1 MSNQILLSLSG
12 ACLGRPLP
20 RKESGLALL
29 DMPPFVAE
37 ELELRGLNLPVD
49 LIRGQSATT
58 LEKLRHIADRA
69 HCPCLV
75 LYQDEPMDFLGN
87 AEGATQTLRS
97 LGRAA
102 KLLGCGELGIRVV
115 CPLGGVL
122 TVTPALKA
130 AVQAIQQFDV
140 NLLIRPT
147 IDPPDPPEQVM
158 DLVKRIGG
166 FHIGAMP
173 SFAYVHATGDGMESL
188 RKLAPYSS
196 AIEATASGFA
206 KDGTHVSWD
215 LNGFVEALLS
225 LGYLNKFSIDWTG
238 STNWVAGVQK
248 TRERLL
254 ELMGR
259 GDPVS

>member
-20 RKESGLALL
+20 RKGTTLALL

-37 ELELRGLNLPVD
+37 ELELRGLNLPVE
-49 LIRGQSATT
+49 LVRGQPAAT
-58 LEKLRHIADRA
+58 LERLRHIADRA

-75 LYQDEPMDFLGN
+75 LYQDDPMDFTVEIE
-87 AEGATQTLRS
+87 ASVQKLRA

-102 KLLGCGELGIRVV
+102 KLLGCGELGIRIV
-115 CPLGGVL
+115 CPPTNVHTVAATLKSALQVL
-122 TVTPALKA
+122 
-130 AVQAIQQFDV
+130 QQFDV

-147 IDPPDPPEQVM
+147 LDPVDAPEHLM

-166 FHIGAMP
+166 FHVGAMP
-173 SFAYVHATGDGMESL
+173 SFAYAHATGDGIGAL

-196 AIEATASGFA
+196 AIEATSSGFNKA
-206 KDGTHVSWD
+206 GDHAGWD
-215 LNGFVEALLS
+215 LNAYVEALLS
-225 LGYLNKFSIDWTG
+225 FGYLNKISIDWTG
-238 STNWVAGVQK
+238 TTNWVVGVQK
-248 TRERLL
+248 TRERLM

-259 GDPVS
+259 GDPVA

>member
-20 RKESGLALL
+20 RKGTTLALL

-37 ELELRGLNLPVD
+37 ELELRGLALPVD
-49 LIRGQSATT
+49 LIRGHPAAT

-75 LYQDEPMDFLGN
+75 LYQDEPMDFCAA
-87 AEGATQTLRS
+87 AEASTQLLRN

-102 KLLGCGELGIRVV
+102 KLLGCGELAIRVV
-115 CPLGGVL
+115 CPPTNIHVVAGTLKNALGVL
-122 TVTPALKA
+122 
-130 AVQAIQQFDV
+130 QQFDV
-140 NLLIRPT
+140 NLLIRPA
-147 IDPPDPPEQVM
+147 IAPADSPEQLM
-158 DLVKRIGG
+158 DLVKKIGG

-173 SFAYVHATGDGMESL
+173 SFAYAHATGNGVDTL

-196 AIEATASGFA
+196 AIEATAAGFNKA
-206 KDGTHVSWD
+206 GEHLGWD
-215 LNGFVEALLS
+215 LNGYVEALLS
-225 LGYLNKFSIDWTG
+225 FGYLNKISIDWTG
-238 STNWVAGVQK
+238 ATNWVLGVQK
-248 TRERLL
+248 TRERLM

-259 GDPVS
+259 GDPVG